1 MTRFPPLTPDTAQG
15 AARSLLGDL
24 VARHGEIGSM
34 VATMAHSPAVLGGYL
49 DLSRATK
56 RSKLPRHI
64 TERISLAVQHRQ
76 GCALCLAAHIS
87 GARAAGVDDSE
98 IKKAREGT
106 SADAGIAAIV
116 AFGLQVY
123 TAPATI
129 TDDQITGLRHH
140 GYTDRQ
146 IIDVVGIVAVNV
158 LTGAFNL
165 VAGLQPTEVPGSH
178 PTHSAVERPL
188 G

>member
-1 MTRFPPLTPDTAQG
+1 MTRFPSLTPDTAQG

-24 VARHGEIGSM
+24 VARHGEIGAM
-34 VATMAHSPAVLGGYL
+34 VATMANSPAVLGGYL
-49 DLSRATK
+49 DLNRAMK

-64 TERISLAVQHRQ
+64 TERISLAVQQRQ

-87 GARAAGVDDSE
+87 AARAAGVIDSE
-98 IKKAREGT
+98 IAEAREGT
-106 SADAGIAAIV
+106 SADPAIAAIV

-123 TAPATI
+123 AAPATI
-129 TDDQITGLRHH
+129 TDDQITGLRRY

-146 IIDVVGIVAVNV
+146 IIDVVGIVAINV

-165 VAGLQPTEVPGSH
+165 VAGLQPAEVPSSE
-178 PTHSAVERPL
+178 THGAVERPL
-188 G
+188 S

>member
-1 MTRFPPLTPDTAQG
+1 MTRFPRLTPDTAQG
-15 AARSLLGDL
+15 AVRDLLGDL

-49 DLSRATK
+49 DPSRATK
-56 RSKLPRHI
+56 RSKLPRSI
-64 TERISLAVQHRQ
+64 TERISIAVQHRQ
-76 GCALCLAAHIS
+76 GCALCLDAHIS

-98 IKKAREGT
+98 IENACEGT
-106 SADAGIAAIV
+106 SADPAIAAIV

-129 TDDQITGLRHH
+129 TDHHIAGLRHH

-178 PTHSAVERPL
+178 GTRGAVERPL